1 MVVLQKST
9 TAKTKFWVSLRFTI
23 TQHSREEVLMN
34 SLIDCL
40 SCGRFSS
47 SSGRDEG

>member
-1 MVVLQKST
+1 
-9 TAKTKFWVSLRFTI
+9 
-23 TQHSREEVLMN
+23 MN

-47 SSGRDEG
+47 SSGRDEGYFIVSNLYPHSYSKGVDVMFVQ